1 MSVAVGSLLARLLLL
16 SLLFLGMAGC
26 ESLPKPTPRAQL
38 LEMPALKETLQGS
51 HPIKWGD
58 WPRSEWWRDFHSPA
72 LNDLIARALE
82 HNPSLQAAAHRVRE
96 AQALA
101 EIRAA
106 ELFPSIEASLSL
118 TGQRFSA
125 NSVQSKFAGESF
137 VLALFNP
144 LNVRYYLDFWG
155 RNRAALEAALGIA
168 QAKEAELA
176 QARLLLATALART
189 YFRMVAAAEGQRL
202 SQAMLDLQRQHLDI
216 DQFRVARGLDPKAPL
231 YGAEQKL
238 EQAKQQQAIR
248 RAETEILRAELA
260 ALTSHG
266 PDWGRQIPV
275 KATQFPREF
284 PLPKDLPLKLL
295 AHRPDVAAA
304 RYLAEAAAQEIKV
317 AKTAFYPNVNLMG
330 FAGLHSAN
338 LPDLLFSGQSLAF
351 LAGPVLDL
359 PIFEGGRLRAN
370 LKAKQAAYDA
380 AVEAYNNTLLRAVQG
395 VAEALAHWKAV
406 HDLLIAQRDS
416 LEAMRKNERL
426 AEVGYKTG
434 LNDQRA
440 VLGARYALYQERFQ
454 LITLEAE
461 YLQAAVGLIEALGG
475 GYHNSA
481 VPAPR

>member
-1 MSVAVGSLLARLLLL
+1 
-16 SLLFLGMAGC
+16 
-26 ESLPKPTPRAQL
+26 
-38 LEMPALKETLQGS
+38 MPALKETLQGS

-58 WPRSEWWRDFHSPA
+58 WPRSEWWRDFSSPA
-72 LNDLIARALE
+72 LNEFIARALA
-82 HNPSLQAAAHRVRE
+82 HNPSLQATAHRVRE

-106 ELFPSIEASLSL
+106 ELLPSVEASLSL

-125 NSVQSKFAGESF
+125 NSIQSKFAGESF

-176 QARLLLATALART
+176 QAQLLLATTVART
-189 YFRMVAAAEGQRL
+189 YFRLVAAAEGQRL
-202 SQAMLDLQRQHLDI
+202 SQAMLGLQRQRLDI
-216 DQFRVARGLDPKAPL
+216 DQFRVARGLDPEAPL

-238 EQAKQQQAIR
+238 EQAKQQEAIR
-248 RAETEILRAELA
+248 RAEVQILRAEIA
-260 ALTSHG
+260 ALTGRG

-275 KATQFPREF
+275 GETQFPRDLT
-284 PLPKDLPLKLL
+284 LPKDLPLKLL

-317 AKTAFYPNVNLMG
+317 AKTAFYPNVNLVG
-330 FAGLHSAN
+330 FAGLHNAN
-338 LPDLLFSGQSLAF
+338 LPGLLLSGQSLAF

-370 LKAKQAAYDA
+370 LKAREAAYDA

-395 VAEALAHWKAV
+395 VAEALARWEAV
-406 HDLLIAQRDS
+406 HELLIAQRDS
-416 LEAMRKNERL
+416 LEVMRKNERL

-434 LNDQRA
+434 LNDQRT
-440 VLGARYALYQERFQ
+440 VLGAHYAVYQERFQ
-454 LITLEAE
+454 LAILEAE
-461 YLQAAVGLIEALGG
+461 YLQAAVSLIEALGG
-475 GYHNSA
+475 GYHSSA
-481 VPAPR
+481 VPVPR